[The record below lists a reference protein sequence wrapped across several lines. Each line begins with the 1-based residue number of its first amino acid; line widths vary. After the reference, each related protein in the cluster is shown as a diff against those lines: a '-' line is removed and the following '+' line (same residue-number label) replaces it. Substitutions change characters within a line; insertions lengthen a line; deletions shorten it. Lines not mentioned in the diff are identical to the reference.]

1 MSQAALPNAVP
12 GAIAH
17 KLKLVRS
24 RKLWIHVLNAV
35 LLALAVLL
43 AAMAVSMLIDYLAT
57 LYDSS
62 WRYVLTNAA
71 LSAAALTCLGW
82 LLVVWRTGLPW
93 SRVAGDVDREFP
105 ELEERWTTMTRLEPA
120 AVADPKVVHPAMFR
134 RVAAE
139 AVRWE
144 PHVEPDQ
151 IVSLSPVVRTML
163 GITAIT
169 LVLAVAVVLD
179 ARQTFVLL
187 RRFWSPGSLIS
198 ATELVNVPGNTVVGR
213 GEPLT
218 LTAALAGRPVERAT
232 LFLQTPEEERKLALV
247 AHGSNPVEFK
257 HNVRSVDE
265 PFNYRF
271 RAGDGQTEWYEVSV
285 ADRPEIAELTMTV
298 TPPAYTRREA
308 KWFDRLPR
316 HVTAIAK
323 SELELALKPSIPV
336 EHVELLAGDK
346 PLVELAADA
355 DGWFRWRTTIEK
367 NVAFAP
373 RLTESHGL
381 TNRQSPRC
389 EITVQADRPP
399 AVKILTPD
407 DQIAVR
413 PDDTI
418 NIAFAAQDDV
428 GIGSAELLVYGNEQ
442 QDGEPVP
449 LKTLPIPLD
458 EQAGQRTVEG
468 TVSLD
473 MSQFDVHDGVELS
486 YQVRV
491 REDRGQESAT
501 VAASPAPAN
510 QPQAA
515 FSPAEDAKSS
525 SSESSAS
532 QTSESLA
539 SNQNTS
545 PSDSVSASE
554 SAARESTR
562 NSTATS
568 ESQSRPSP
576 SASRSALSESQPSSG
591 EPTAD
596 AAKPGAAS
604 DSASKPDSNS
614 VASASDSSKSNGA
627 KSTDSPP
634 NASAPNAEQ
643 IAGANKSPQSSPQN
657 DATPSADASQPNAN
671 ANANAQSTAS
681 EKPRSAETDR
691 RSLMTA
697 TPESGDSTSQ
707 DNDGSAQAM
716 AGNQQQPG
724 GQPQNGSQQN
734 NSQPNSGQP
743 NASNLQ
749 SQVAN
754 NQPSSANSGNQQS
767 PNNPSSQSS
776 QSNSSSQQSQSK
788 PSASSMASSQPN
800 SQSSSSDQPPGDD
813 MQRRSL
819 DVAQQSSS
827 QRMRLKVDKWA
838 GSFAGQQRAKTEM
851 AIAPRLAELDAA
863 LAKAERTAGGM
874 LDNVAAE
881 GKWRPAH
888 EREVSSAEKSTV
900 RGQELIAELE
910 KHSQGTPYAFVGLQV
925 VDIGAAHIDPA
936 RDGFWT
942 ALESDGDARTGL
954 VRDSR
959 QHLVRARQLLS
970 ELRGQY
976 EKSQRDFQLAEA
988 VERVKKMYQL
998 YVENSMALL
1007 STSEDDPQRFRR
1019 KLHEFDLDDEYL
1031 KRLEEVMKMRED
1043 LRAELAKILADD
1055 PRLVRRMMDSVRNRT
1070 NNLRED
1076 LSELVRDQR
1085 EFSREVRAWRETTDA
1100 DRPRIAQ
1107 LLLLRQ
1113 LRKSGGVA
1121 KASGELQ
1128 DRYQA
1133 WLPLD
1138 RQAKDNDLSKTT
1150 QTIQQ
1155 LATAAADLQSHAEQ
1169 FIAETE
1175 RPKLATPAASPENS
1189 EAAPAAASPAPAAPN
1204 VGALVAQGQ
1213 RVYELATQAEL
1224 ALQQLSVRSNDFEI
1238 AGFAANRLSDTRDLI
1253 ADSSAWVRQVKAHQA
1268 GKYARAAEVEQ
1279 YRLAMKTEELAGKL
1293 GGIEQGLAN
1302 AMQREGGT
1310 LPKPIADKAREFLS
1324 TLDKEATP
1332 NQLAS
1337 VYALHV
1343 DDFPKATDRQTLAQS
1358 ALEKSARLYDD
1369 MVKMAITEMD
1379 KLRVQDP
1386 VANLLDDPTLDELLA
1401 RLEQEQSIRDVLG
1414 IPPRPTNLRIVDDWL
1429 MGAGNLAL
1437 AARSQQWMRQM
1448 MQRDNQRSQW
1458 QLDQAYRRAIA
1469 RALKE
1474 GKPKQRLA
1482 RPKAVKLSDWNKL
1495 VSELGDDVG
1504 QGRDKAPPE
1513 QYRRA
1518 IEQYFTQI
1526 SKEVAAA
1533 EKSE

>member
-17 KLKLVRS
+17 KLQLVRT
-24 RKLWIHVLNAV
+24 RKLWIHVFNAM

-43 AAMAVSMLIDYLAT
+43 SAMAVAMLIDYLAT
-57 LYDSS
+57 LYDSR
-62 WRYVLTNAA
+62 WRYVLTNIA
-71 LSAAALTCLGW
+71 LTAAALTCVGW

-105 ELEERWTTMTRLEPA
+105 ELQERWTTMTRLEPA
-120 AVADPKVVHPAMFR
+120 AVADPKIVHPAMFR

-144 PHVEPDQ
+144 PHVDPEQ

-213 GEPLT
+213 GEPLR
-218 LTAALAGRPVERAT
+218 LTAALAGRPVDRAT
-232 LFLQTPEEERKLALV
+232 LFLQTPAEERKVALV
-247 AHGSNPVEFK
+247 AHGSSPVEFS

-265 PFNYRF
+265 PFAYRF
-271 RAGDGQTEWYEVSV
+271 RAGDGQTEWYQVAV
-285 ADRPEIAELTMTV
+285 ADRPEIAELAMTV

-308 KWFDRLPR
+308 KSFDRLPR
-316 HVTAIAK
+316 HVTAIEK
-323 SELELALKPSIPV
+323 SVVELAVKPTIAV
-336 EHVELLAGDK
+336 ERVELFAGDK
-346 PLVELAADA
+346 PLASLTADA
-355 DGWFRWRTTIEK
+355 DGWYRWRTTLQENIS
-367 NVAFAP
+367 FAP

-381 TNRQSPRC
+381 TNRQAPRC

-407 DQIAVR
+407 DQMAVR

-418 NIAFAAQDDV
+418 DIAFAAQDDV
-428 GIGSAELLVYGNEQ
+428 GIGSAELVVYGNQ
-442 QDGEPVP
+442 QENGEAVP
-449 LKTLPIPLD
+449 LLTVPIPLD
-458 EQAGQRTVEG
+458 EQTGQRTVEG

-491 REDRGQESAT
+491 REDRGEASAT
-501 VAASPAPAN
+501 TAASPATNDPQPMASAS
-510 QPQAA
+510 PQASPPQPSSSPSIDSQA
-515 FSPAEDAKSS
+515 SNPAESSTAEQQATVGKTEGQQPAAGESKTAQTPSQPMENKSAESGAQDSANRVASAKSQDGSPSS
-525 SSESSAS
+525 SSTSDSKTTSAS
-532 QTSESLA
+532 
-539 SNQNTS
+539 NTS
-545 PSDSVSASE
+545 SQDTTSPTAEQV
-554 SAARESTR
+554 ARNERS
-562 NSTATS
+562 
-568 ESQSRPSP
+568 SP
-576 SASRSALSESQPSSG
+576 SSSPASGMNQPAQNANGS
-591 EPTAD
+591 
-596 AAKPGAAS
+596 KS
-604 DSASKPDSNS
+604 DSAD
-614 VASASDSSKSNGA
+614 
-627 KSTDSPP
+627 
-634 NASAPNAEQ
+634 
-643 IAGANKSPQSSPQN
+643 QSM
-657 DATPSADASQPNAN
+657 
-671 ANANAQSTAS
+671 
-681 EKPRSAETDR
+681 EKARTAETDR
-691 RSLMTA
+691 RSLMA
-697 TPESGDSTSQ
+697 GAPSDGDSSDMDRQNDSQ
-707 DNDGSAQAM
+707 ALAANPS
-716 AGNQQQPG
+716 PS
-724 GQPQNGSQQN
+724 GSQQAN
-734 NSQPNSGQP
+734 
-743 NASNLQ
+743 Q
-749 SQVAN
+749 SQTKMTNA
-754 NQPSSANSGNQQS
+754 PSSAMNQGGE
-767 PNNPSSQSS
+767 PSQSS
-776 QSNSSSQQSQSK
+776 EASQNNPGNQNS
-788 PSASSMASSQPN
+788 SSMASSQ
-800 SQSSSSDQPPGDD
+800 SSDSPSGGDQPPGDN
-813 MQRRSL
+813 MPRRSL

-838 GSFAGQQRAKTEM
+838 GSFAGQQRAKAEL
-851 AIAPRLAELDAA
+851 AISPRLAELDAA
-863 LAKAERTAGGM
+863 LAKAERTASGV
-874 LDNVAAE
+874 LENVAAE
-881 GKWRPAH
+881 GQWRPAH

-910 KHSQGTPYAFVGLQV
+910 KHSKGTPYAFVGLQV
-925 VDIGAAHIDPA
+925 VDIGAAHVDPA

-942 ALESDGDARTGL
+942 ALESDGAARSGL

-959 QHLVRARQLLS
+959 QHLVRARQLLA

-976 EKSQRDFQLAEA
+976 EKSQREFQLAEA
-988 VERVKKMYQL
+988 VEKVKKMYQV

-1007 STSEDDPQRFRR
+1007 PTSQDDPQRFRR

-1031 KRLEEVMKMRED
+1031 QRLQEVMKMRED

-1055 PRLVRRMMDSVRNRT
+1055 PRLLRRLMDSVRNRT

-1076 LSELVRDQR
+1076 LAELVSDQR
-1085 EFSREVRAWRETTDA
+1085 EFNREVRAWRETTDA

-1113 LRKSGGVA
+1113 LRKSGNISRA
-1121 KASGELQ
+1121 TGELQ

-1138 RQAKDNDLSKTT
+1138 RQAKDSDLAKTT
-1150 QTIQQ
+1150 QTIQE
-1155 LATAAADLQSHAEQ
+1155 LATAATDLQTHAEQ
-1169 FIAETE
+1169 FIDETE
-1175 RPKLATPAASPENS
+1175 RPKLA
-1189 EAAPAAASPAPAAPN
+1189 AAPAAAENADTAAPAAPPAGPT
-1204 VGALVAQGQ
+1204 VDSLLAEGQ
-1213 RVYELATQAEL
+1213 RVYELATRAEL
-1224 ALQQLSVRSNDFEI
+1224 AMQQLSVRSDDRQI
-1238 AGFAANRLSDTRDLI
+1238 AGFAANRLADTRDLI
-1253 ADSSAWVRQVKAHQA
+1253 AESSAWVRQVKAHQA

-1293 GGIEQGLAN
+1293 GGIEQGLAG
-1302 AMQREGGT
+1302 AMQREDGT
-1310 LPKPIADKAREFLS
+1310 LPKPIADKARDFLA

-1337 VYALHV
+1337 VYALHG
-1343 DDFPKATDRQTLAQS
+1343 DDFPKATDRQTLAQG
-1358 ALEKSARLYDD
+1358 ALEKSERLYDD
-1369 MVKMAITEMD
+1369 MIKMAITEMD
-1379 KLRVQDP
+1379 KLPVQDP
-1386 VANLLDDPTLDELLA
+1386 IANLLDDPTLDELLA
-1401 RLEQEQSIRDVLG
+1401 QLEQERSIADVLG
-1414 IPPRPTNLRIVDDWL
+1414 IPPRPTNLRVVDDWL

-1474 GKPKQRLA
+1474 AKPKQRIA
-1482 RPKAVKLSDWNKL
+1482 RPKATKLSDWNKL
-1495 VSELGDDVG
+1495 VSQLGDDIG

-1518 IEQYFTQI
+1518 IEQYFAQI
-1526 SKEVAAA
+1526 SKKVAAA
-1533 EKSE
+1533 EDAE